1 MCISSML
8 EFSAFLLPKT
18 EETLTDSSLRPHLY
32 STCNECVPKQ
42 QTKAKW
48 PQQAIW
54 SFSVR
59 CHFSVAQ
66 KHLQRNSSEACQHRP
81 PIRHF
86 PTDRSSLP
94 DLSPA
99 SKAWSNSAI
108 TNAYKTMSQKWIR
121 KGSDSD
127 LVQGQ
132 ILANELGSGLQRSTQ
147 HVEPVELCKL
157 SKSNL
162 PWCALRHSCT

>member
-8 EFSAFLLPKT
+8 DFSASSASLLPKIK
-18 EETLTDSSLRPHLY
+18 ESLTDSSLRPHLY
-32 STCNECVPKQ
+32 STRNECGPSGP
-42 QTKAKW
+42 T
-48 PQQAIW
+48 QAIW

-59 CHFSVAQ
+59 CHKSICSGIAVKQ
-66 KHLQRNSSEACQHRP
+66 CEACQHRP

-99 SKAWSNSAI
+99 AWSTGAI
-108 TNAYKTMSQKWIR
+108 NNEPEM
-121 KGSDSD
+121 DSERFRLCLD

-132 ILANELGSGLQRSTQ
+132 ILANELGSGLQRST
-147 HVEPVELCKL
+147 HLSVAGGTCKDTVDTA
-157 SKSNL
+157 NF
-162 PWCALRHSCT
+162 